1 MEIPELGRKRL
12 AAAVILVSAA
22 AFILLPNF
30 FTAGFSYILG
40 DSPEVENKVDSSGV
54 NESKHWVQE
63 SYSTDHLSPK
73 EYYVTQQNGTE
84 LPYKNEY
91 YDHFEKGIYV
101 DAVSGEPLFSSKHK
115 FKSGTGW
122 PHFYRPLERENVVLR
137 EEPAAFD
144 NRIEVRSRH
153 ADSHLGHVFSDGIAE
168 KTPTGVRYCM
178 NSAALEFIPV
188 EDLEE
193 RGYGE
198 YVSHFE
204 NGSEN

>member
-1 MEIPELGRKRL
+1 MEIPDIGRKKLAL
-12 AAAVILVSAA
+12 AAILIFATSVLA
-22 AFILLPNF
+22 LPNF
-30 FTAGFSYILG
+30 FTAGVSYFLG
-40 DSPEVENKVDSSGV
+40 DSPDVESDVKSSEVNK
-54 NESKHWVQE
+54 SKHWVQE
-63 SYSTDHLSPK
+63 SYSTDDLSPK
-73 EYYVTQQNGTE
+73 EFYVTQQNRTE

-91 YDHFEKGIYV
+91 YDHFEEGIYV
-101 DAVSGEPLFSSKHK
+101 DVVSGEPLFSSKHK

-144 NRIEVRSRH
+144 NRIEVRSRY

-168 KTPTGVRYCM
+168 ETPTGLRYCM

-193 RGYGE
+193 EGYGE
-198 YVSHFE
+198 YVSHFR
-204 NGSEN
+204 NSSEK